1 MRRLTVLWS
10 IRNGAPG
17 GREGADNGFF
27 FRSQPM
33 EWRALRHVTELSD
46 GSSRRRAEIA
56 SSVGLV
62 VLWPWQGKAK
72 RMENLCPGFQV
83 PSNNKDWK
91 DRFKPKRG
99 TPLGEGSIAQTAPNP
114 ANPVPMNRGWVHRWK
129 LDSGWICTGPVP
141 MMVEAGCWMAC
152 ENSNARQ
159 SWGLLQN
166 VREKALTDDSGGPTL
181 YKVRTTVPCPAHR
194 THFMSICPSFEE
206 GEEAWRRAAEKMT
219 SASGI

>member
-1 MRRLTVLWS
+1 MRRLTLLWS

-27 FRSQPM
+27 LRSQPM

-72 RMENLCPGFQV
+72 RMENFCPGFQV

-99 TPLGEGSIAQTAPNP
+99 TPLGGMLHSPDSTQSCQSSANESWVGSSLE
-114 ANPVPMNRGWVHRWK
+114 VGLRVDLHR
-129 LDSGWICTGPVP
+129 P
-141 MMVEAGCWMAC
+141 
-152 ENSNARQ
+152 
-159 SWGLLQN
+159 
-166 VREKALTDDSGGPTL
+166 
-181 YKVRTTVPCPAHR
+181 R
-194 THFMSICPSFEE
+194 THDGGSRLLD
-206 GEEAWRRAAEKMT
+206 GV
-219 SASGI
+219 